1 MLHQLLRTVE
11 EAGDAGFGL
20 RFFFTCL
27 HMVEHL
33 RVVPV
38 AFECL
43 LQCVGKLRERPL
55 LLLIFH
61 AFLHQSQQ
69 DGALGDEDGL
79 VCEVDQML
87 L

>member
-1 MLHQLLRTVE
+1 MHQLLSTIE
-11 EAGDAGFGL
+11 KPGDAGFGL
-20 RFFFTCL
+20 RFLFTCL

-38 AFECL
+38 ALKCF

-55 LLLIFH
+55 LLLILH

-69 DGALGDEDGL
+69 DGALGDEDRL
-79 VCEVDQML
+79 VCEVN
-87 L
+87 